1 MQRTGLVIII
11 KPIEIGH
18 EDITKITVLNSPYFT
33 RKIKSLQN
41 IKYMDI
47 VIIIRQPD
55 IVHKALTKIWEIN
68 ESIDLNFARK

>member
-33 RKIKSLQN
+33 RKIKSLEYKIYGYSHNYQATR
-41 IKYMDI
+41 YCP
-47 VIIIRQPD
+47 QST
-55 IVHKALTKIWEIN
+55 HKNMGNK
-68 ESIDLNFARK
+68 